1 MLSFVIFSLDPPS
14 NLQPT
19 INRTSCDRANLSVAM
34 FLNRGIILYCDNY
47 CQQNSS
53 NTLLTCTPHLLELKN
68 NRYVMMTICS
78 CIALSSNFEF
88 CKNMASTI
96 SPLGS
101 LGMPQN
107 TNFFVN
113 IVRKTFD
120 PTPPSL

>member
-78 CIALSSNFEF
+78 CIVLFERVLKF
-88 CKNMASTI
+88 
-96 SPLGS
+96 
-101 LGMPQN
+101 
-107 TNFFVN
+107 
-113 IVRKTFD
+113 
-120 PTPPSL
+120 